1 MKTTVMTLAVG
12 TIFLVGCESKAGT
25 GALVG
30 GAAGVGAGALISP
43 TPQGALIGGAVGAA
57 TGAIIGASLDS
68 DDREVM
74 QQNSPDTVDR
84 IDHGQQLTL
93 DDVKEM
99 SKNGLSDNVIIGQ
112 IQNTR
117 SVFHLTSDQII
128 ELKQAGVSE
137 KVIEYMMQTGN
148 N

>member
-1 MKTTVMTLAVG
+1 MTLAIG
-12 TIFLVGCESKAGT
+12 TVFLVGCESKAGT

-30 GAAGVGAGALISP
+30 GAAGVGVGALISP

-57 TGAIIGASLDS
+57 TGAVVGASLDS

-74 QQNSPDTVDR
+74 QQNSPDTVER

-93 DDVKEM
+93 DDIKEM

-112 IQNTR
+112 IQTTK
-117 SVFHLTSDQII
+117 SVYYLSTNEII
-128 ELKQAGVSE
+128 DLKNAGVSQR
-137 KVIEYMMQTGN
+137 VIDYMIQTGN
-148 N
+148 R